1 MQSMNSVVIE
11 GNLTRDPVQRE
22 TPKGNTVTVMSIASY
37 RYFGTGDE
45 RTEEVSFFEIEAWN
59 NLGNTCYKHLTKGR
73 GVRVAGRLK
82 QDRWQTV
89 EGDNRSRIKVIAS
102 TVDFKPLIIRQADQ
116 SEDEDDAEVL
126 ATADALLAAEGSEET
141 FADGFEDGFVKSD
154 LLDSEDNTKADPP
167 VTVYATRPEVQ
178 LVGVAEADPERTSLM
193 DELLDAPD
201 LIDGVDLEP
210 TLAKISRQARNQKG
224 VEV

>member
-22 TPKGNTVTVMSIASY
+22 TPKGNTVTVMSIASN

-102 TVDFKPLIIRQADQ
+102 TVDFKPQIIRQ
-116 SEDEDDAEVL
+116 SDDAGHGDLE
-126 ATADALLAAEGSEET
+126 DALGSADVLLAPEGSEE
-141 FADGFEDGFVKSD
+141 ALEDGFDESD
-154 LLDSEDNTKADPP
+154 LLESEEHNEADLPES
-167 VTVYATRPEVQ
+167 VYATRPEAQ
-178 LVGVAEADPERTSLM
+178 LVGVAEADPKKTSLK
-193 DELLDAPD
+193 DELLGAPAVTDAK
-201 LIDGVDLEP
+201 DLEP
-210 TLAKISRQARNQKG
+210 TLAKVSKQARNQKG
-224 VEV
+224 VRV

>member
-22 TPKGNTVTVMSIASY
+22 TPKGNTVTVMSIASN

-73 GVRVAGRLK
+73 GIRVAGRLK

-102 TVDFKPLIIRQADQ
+102 TVDFKPQIIRPADQ
-116 SEDEDDAEVL
+116 TEDGEDAEAL
-126 ATADALLAAEGSEET
+126 ATADALLAAEGSEE
-141 FADGFEDGFVKSD
+141 ALEDGFDEDD
-154 LLDSEDNTKADPP
+154 LLDSDENSEADPP
-167 VTVYATRPEVQ
+167 ESVYASRPEAR
-178 LVGVAEADPERTSLM
+178 LVGVAETDPQKSSLL
-193 DELLDAPD
+193 DELLRESQQNEKQ
-201 LIDGVDLEP
+201 DLEP
-210 TLAKISRQARNQKG
+210 TLAKVSRQARKEKG
-224 VEV
+224 VKV

>member
-22 TPKGNTVTVMSIASY
+22 TPKGNTVTVMSIASN

-102 TVDFKPLIIRQADQ
+102 TVDFKPQIIRQADGDGHEH
-116 SEDEDDAEVL
+116 SEDAL
-126 ATADALLAAEGSEET
+126 ASADAHLSPEGSEVALEE
-141 FADGFEDGFVKSD
+141 GFDESD
-154 LLDSEDNTKADPP
+154 LLDSEEHNEADPP
-167 VTVYATRPEVQ
+167 ETVYATRPEAQ
-178 LVGVAEADPERTSLM
+178 LVGVAEADPEKPSNL
-193 DELLDAPD
+193 DELLGAPA
-201 LIDGVDLEP
+201 LIDGEDLEP
-210 TLAKISRQARNQKG
+210 TLAKVSRQARNQKG
-224 VEV
+224 VRG